1 MIYFGQSRGMTIGV
15 QLDVGSHVPI
25 ATTAMG
31 RAYLWA
37 LPEDER
43 NELLREFKDHYGA
56 VWSKMRDGIE
66 HAGETLAKH
75 GFAISAGEWH
85 DDIAA
90 AGVAL
95 KLNDG
100 TGPYAFNCGAPAFR
114 FTEDRL
120 LKDIGPRLLAMVQ
133 KIEASLGG
141 LSPQIKSQNGRKP
154 KTGGKVARQVE
165 GIR

>member
-1 MIYFGQSRGMTIGV
+1 MIYFGQSRGMTLGV
-15 QLDVGSHVPI
+15 QLDVGSRIPI

-43 NELLREFKDHYGA
+43 NALLRDLREYYGA
-56 VWSKMRDGIE
+56 RWTKMRDGVE
-66 HAGETLAKH
+66 RAGETMAKH
-75 GFAISAGEWH
+75 GFVISAGEWH

-90 AGVAL
+90 VGVAL

-120 LKDIGPRLLAMVQ
+120 RNDIGPRLVAMV
-133 KIEASLGG
+133 KNIEAALGG
-141 LSPQIKSQNGRKP
+141 TAPQSKKEEGRKLRA
-154 KTGGKVARQVE
+154 GGKVARVVE